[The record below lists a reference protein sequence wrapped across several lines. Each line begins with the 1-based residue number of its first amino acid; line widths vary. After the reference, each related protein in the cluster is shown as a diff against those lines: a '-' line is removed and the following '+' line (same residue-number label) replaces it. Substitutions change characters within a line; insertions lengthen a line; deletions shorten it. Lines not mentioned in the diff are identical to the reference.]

1 MQRLAVTLE
10 ERDVVHSAQ
19 CESYLAIACYCLSS
33 RMAAVTQFL
42 LSRFSY
48 GLSYPSS
55 ALLAPC

>member
-10 ERDVVHSAQ
+10 ESDFVHSAQ

-33 RMAAVTQFL
+33 RMAAAIQWL
-42 LSRFSY
+42 LSHFSY
-48 GLSYPSS
+48 GLSHPSS

>member
-1 MQRLAVTLE
+1 MQWLAVTLE

-33 RMAAVTQFL
+33 RMAAATQWF

-48 GLSYPSS
+48 GLSHQVVH
-55 ALLAPC
+55 C